1 MKTKEISSKYKQTES
16 MVLEN
21 LFLKPEEFKV

>member
-1 MKTKEISSKYKQTES
+1 

-21 LFLKPEEFKV
+21 LFLKPEEFKVWFFWAIAGQEKSY